1 MLDLSR
7 FNPAQLSAVRQTEGP
22 VLVLAGA
29 VTGKTRVITYRIAH
43 LLDKGVPSQNVL
55 VVPSST
61 KRPER

>member
-29 VTGKTRVITYRIAH
+29 VTGKTLVITYRIAH
-43 LLDKGVPSQNVL
+43 LLDKSVQSQNVL
-55 VVPSST
+55 VVPSPT
-61 KRPER
+61 KLPER